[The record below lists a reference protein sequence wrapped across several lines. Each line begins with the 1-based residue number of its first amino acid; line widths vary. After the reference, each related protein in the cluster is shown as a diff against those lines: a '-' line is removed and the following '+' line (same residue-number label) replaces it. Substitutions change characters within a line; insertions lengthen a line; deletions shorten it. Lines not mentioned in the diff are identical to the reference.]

1 VDDLVTPRIE
11 WAGGE
16 GWGEGASEKERAIHA
31 ANQEMAVAAAS
42 IEALD
47 LEMQRRGAVAHNIPA
62 EMQCPISSDI
72 MRDPVMCTDG
82 HTYERVAITEWVKHK
97 ATSPLTNQPLER
109 PVMLIPNYALRG
121 LIMSFVESR
130 GGWAAFT

>member
-1 VDDLVTPRIE
+1 M
-11 WAGGE
+11 G
-16 GWGEGASEKERAIHA
+16 
-31 ANQEMAVAAAS
+31 
-42 IEALD
+42 
-47 LEMQRRGAVAHNIPA
+47 MQRRGAAAHDIPA

-72 MRDPVMCTDG
+72 MRDPVMCADG

-97 ATSPLTNQPLER
+97 ATSPLTNQPLDQ

-130 GGWAAFT
+130 GGWTAFA